1 MRRRRRIF
9 RRRRRY
15 GSMKR
20 TIRRVVNKMSETK
33 FYISPGLPSSISS
46 LAWTYLFPYTDQGS
60 DSFSKRI
67 GRKIAITSIQLHGTL
82 QGGQSGSGADD
93 KINTVRIICAN
104 FRLNGL
110 AALSTFNPFSTATLS
125 TPILKSGEFGSN
137 YNKIYYSKVMTL
149 ASPGPATAGYMPAFR
164 RVHIKILLKKPI
176 IVTYNDNGYEFPNQI
191 PGIAFLS
198 DSSVIPN
205 PGFTDGYCKFTYK
218 DI

>member
-1 MRRRRRIF
+1 MRRRRIF

-33 FYISPGLPSSISS
+33 YYISPGLPSSISS
-46 LAWTYLFPYTDQGS
+46 ISWTYLFPFTDQGVE
-60 DSFSKRI
+60 SFSKRV

-82 QGGQSGSGADD
+82 QGGQSNLATDD
-93 KINTVRIICAN
+93 KINSVRIICAN

-110 AALSTFNPFSTATLS
+110 NALSTVNPFSSATLS
-125 TPILKSGEFGSN
+125 TPILKSGQYGSY
-137 YNKIYYSKVMTL
+137 YNKIFYSKVMTL
-149 ASPGPATAGYMPAFR
+149 SSPGPDSTGYMPAFR

-176 IVTYNDNGYEFPNQI
+176 IVTYSDNGYEFPNQI

-198 DSSVIPN
+198 DSALAPN
-205 PGFTDGYCKFTYK
+205 PGFTNGFCKFTYK